1 MDFAGLLEKCYV
13 ILRVQGLGEGQDMKV
28 KSGEAAPELELIKNK
43 AAFEN
48 LRTQYSVREV
58 NSKLRSLQE
67 LVALYAETNSKVFER
82 AEREG
87 TM

>member
-1 MDFAGLLEKCYV
+1 M
-13 ILRVQGLGEGQDMKV
+13 QGMGEGQDAKV
-28 KSGEAAPELELIKNK
+28 KGGEPAPALEQINNK

-67 LVALYAETNSKVFER
+67 LVALYADTNSIVFER

-87 TM
+87 TI